1 MKNLDLKHRVAKWN
15 LCYLMLKT
23 ISYIDNCVN
32 ELVEKPLEVRD
43 ETLMKTLREMQ
54 EFRDEFAL
62 LRERRKS
69 RGGGSGDNKRY
80 DLTPKTKYQ

>member
-1 MKNLDLKHRVAKWN
+1 MKNLDLKHRVGKWN

-43 ETLMKTLREMQ
+43 ETLMKNVT
-54 EFRDEFAL
+54 
-62 LRERRKS
+62 
-69 RGGGSGDNKRY
+69 
-80 DLTPKTKYQ
+80 

>member
-15 LCYLMLKT
+15 LCYRMLKT

-43 ETLMKTLREMQ
+43 DVAAAKEK
-54 EFRDEFAL
+54 
-62 LRERRKS
+62 K
-69 RGGGSGDNKRY
+69 K
-80 DLTPKTKYQ
+80 PWWKIW